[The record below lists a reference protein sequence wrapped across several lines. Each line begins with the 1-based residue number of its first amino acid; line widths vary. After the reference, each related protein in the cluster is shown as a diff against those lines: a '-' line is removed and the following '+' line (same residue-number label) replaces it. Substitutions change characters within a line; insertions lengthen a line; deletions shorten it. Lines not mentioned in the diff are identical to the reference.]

1 MARSKNFL
9 DDDRITG
16 KVSVPAARLIRQASL
31 DTGLTLG
38 TIMDRLIL
46 GHLADLVAVEG
57 IEESRPVLPP
67 SPRPANQLHHP
78 GSSLVP
84 KVSTIPSTPKPK
96 RAASPGRGV
105 NAKER
110 ADAKFAA
117 DAAASTATHWTP
129 VGLQAAL
136 EEVGMKRKQLQEA
149 LGHSNIDMWWS
160 PGRGKDPRVP
170 VRYWEHIDRIL
181 KEAGL
186 KG

>member
-46 GHLADLVAVEG
+46 GHLADLVAAEG
-57 IEESRPVLPP
+57 IEVSRPILPTV
-67 SPRPANQLHHP
+67 PRQPAAP
-78 GSSLVP
+78 RSGSLVP

-96 RAASPGRGV
+96 RAASPGRGT

-136 EEVGMKRKQLQEA
+136 DEVGMKRKQLQDA